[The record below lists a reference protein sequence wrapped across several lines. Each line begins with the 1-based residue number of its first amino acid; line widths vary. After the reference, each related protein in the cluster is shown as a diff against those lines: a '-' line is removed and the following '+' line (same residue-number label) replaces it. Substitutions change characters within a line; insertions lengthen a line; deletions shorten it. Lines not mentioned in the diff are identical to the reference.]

1 MWSKRTQDHDLR
13 VLLSK
18 IDCAPEPT
26 RDLVADVLHH
36 ACPRLKASLT
46 PNDLVVRLIEAEAWV
61 ELGVWLTGWELPDWG
76 VHQLSRG
83 DHSWNCSI
91 CVRGLAR
98 DWVDDVADFQHDSL
112 PLAILGALVAAQLR
126 KVEGQAPSNVTV
138 LRRREPIDPQ
148 LEPVATWYPDLLGLY
163 PGRP

>member
-1 MWSKRTQDHDLR
+1 MWSKRNQEQHLR
-13 VLLSK
+13 VLLSR

-26 RDLVADVLHH
+26 RDLVAEILHH
-36 ACPRLKASLT
+36 ACPRLQGSLT

-61 ELGVWLTGWELPDWG
+61 ELGLWLIGWELPDWD

-98 DWVDDVADFQHDSL
+98 NWVDDVADFQHGSL
-112 PLAILGALVAAQLR
+112 RPGDPRRPRRGAAPEGRGTGSEQRHRLQTARAGRSSARTSSRLV
-126 KVEGQAPSNVTV
+126 P
-138 LRRREPIDPQ
+138 
-148 LEPVATWYPDLLGLY
+148 
-163 PGRP
+163 